1 VPAEDTLL
9 GYFKQKSLLLIL
21 DNCEHLVAEVAALV
35 DALLR
40 GCSQLRIFAT
50 SRQSLR
56 IGGEHRYP
64 VQPLAFP
71 CAKAVLTVAV
81 GRTHPAFARQQTLR
95 AAIDWSY
102 DLLEPAEQ
110 GLFRRLGVF
119 AKLRADLILAK
130 GSAES
135 EPSPES
141 ACKTAF
147 LVPARPS

>member
-1 VPAEDTLL
+1 LL

-130 GSAES
+130 
-135 EPSPES
+135 
-141 ACKTAF
+141 
-147 LVPARPS
+147 VRPSRNHHPNRPAKPLSWFRLGRVKR